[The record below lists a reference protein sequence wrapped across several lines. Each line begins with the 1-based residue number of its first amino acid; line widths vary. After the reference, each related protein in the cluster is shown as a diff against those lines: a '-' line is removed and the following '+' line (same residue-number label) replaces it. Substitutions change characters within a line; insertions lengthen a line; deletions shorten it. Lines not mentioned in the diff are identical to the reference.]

1 MKIPCFFFGIILIIS
16 SSCNTSKEGC
26 YTGKVNY
33 LDQSKLEVASSVP
46 QISLK
51 EEIASPSE
59 LPVYEATPID
69 NQALLSGEMEQSAG
83 SANTDE
89 QLLFTMAPIQ
99 NEGDV
104 MTAEQLKTRMA
115 EELRMVASSTES
127 RFAGRILNRTAKK
140 IEAKDFQA
148 KEKLTFFDKV
158 KTKIFGKL
166 QAKYGRG
173 GGMSTAD
180 ILAIVS
186 LSTGVVAF
194 AAFYASFFFGLAAII
209 TGAIAL
215 RKGTSRRGMAI
226 AGIVLGAVAIFFW
239 SGWFIFY

>member
-1 MKIPCFFFGIILIIS
+1 MKNSFFALFFAVFLVT
-16 SSCNTSKEGC
+16 SCNTGKEGC
-26 YTGKVNY
+26 YTGNANY
-33 LDQSKLEVASSVP
+33 GNKSKLEVASSMP
-46 QISLK
+46 KISSR
-51 EEIASPSE
+51 EAAPISSE
-59 LPVYEATPID
+59 LQASGDEANTPL
-69 NQALLSGEMEQSAG
+69 LLSDEIQQSE
-83 SANTDE
+83 SAQQE
-89 QLLFTMAPIQ
+89 EPVFLTMASVQ
-99 NEGDV
+99 NEGTAI
-104 MTAEQLKTRMA
+104 TAEELKTRMA
-115 EELRMVASSTES
+115 AELRMVASSTEN

-140 IEAKDFQA
+140 IETKDFRT
-148 KEKLTFFDKV
+148 KEKLTFFDKL

-194 AAFYASFFFGLAAII
+194 AAFYASFLFGLAAII

-226 AGIVLGAVAIFFW
+226 AGIVLGALAIFFW